1 MRVSRRRVF
10 TEQRGYAFPLVV
22 AVLLIAWC
30 LDFGVSSADPIDLE
44 SEDEIAIRDVIGRQL
59 NAFQRDEAE
68 LAFSYAS
75 PGIQEKFG
83 SPTHFLSMVKTHY
96 PAVYR
101 PREIEFLA
109 LVKWEGTWVQEVM
122 FAEGNGNIYIARY
135 PMERQGDGE
144 WLIDGCVLTL
154 QTDKNI

>member
-10 TEQRGYAFPLVV
+10 TEQRGYAFPPAV
-22 AVLLIAWC
+22 AVFLIAWC
-30 LDFGVSSADPIDLE
+30 LAFGVSSADPIDLE

-59 NAFQRDEAE
+59 EAFQRDEAE

-83 SPTHFLSMVKTHY
+83 SPTRFLSMVKAHY
-96 PAVYR
+96 SAVYR

-109 LVKWEGTWVQEVM
+109 LVNMKGTWVQEVM